1 MFIDITDI
9 VILCISKHESKNGQT
24 IVQQMIHKVNVFKNP
39 NYKLLFW
46 GVLVSNIAHVIFNFA
61 ISLYILKIANTAY
74 GQNNAALV
82 QAIYLAVAG
91 ILMVVLTPFGG
102 AIADKVNKVRVM
114 YITDYIR
121 GIAIILGGIALFMI
135 EDATTIIVLLFIVNI
150 ILSIN
155 SAFFTP
161 SSNSLIR
168 FLLKDEE
175 LQQGVSYLQG
185 SHNLQAIIGLILG
198 GILYSSL
205 DIMWIFIINGVGYII
220 SALSEMFIRYDHQAH
235 AGGDTSVKAIMKD
248 IIDGLRYIS
257 GQKGILAVIIMAL
270 SVNFFFS
277 PIFSNG
283 LPYFIAFGLKLEPS
297 YLFQSFLTPEQ
308 WFSVISVMFSLS
320 AIIMSVII
328 AQTKPKVSYAKT
340 LKKLITIM
348 VAITALSCL
357 AYIFYYLDILPIN
370 GILLVLVISMFMMGM
385 ITIAFNIPVGMV
397 IQTKVEKH
405 QLGKINSLMS
415 VLSQAMIPLA
425 SMVAGILISQVSII
439 AFYGFSIVGMILV
452 NISYV
457 LSKNANLI

>member
-1 MFIDITDI
+1 METPTQKI
-9 VILCISKHESKNGQT
+9 
-24 IVQQMIHKVNVFKNP
+24 NVFQNP

-61 ISLYILKIANTAY
+61 ISLYILRIANIAY
-74 GQNNAALV
+74 GQDNAALV

-121 GIAIILGGIALFMI
+121 GIAIILGGIALFI
-135 EDATTIIVLLFIVNI
+135 IDDAFMIIVLLFIVNI

-168 FLLKDEE
+168 FLLKDHE
-175 LQQGVSYLQG
+175 LQQGISYLQG

-198 GILYSSL
+198 GIIYSSL
-205 DIMWIFIINGVGYII
+205 DIMWIFIINGTGYII
-220 SALSEMFIRYDHQAH
+220 SAISEMFIRYDHTLH
-235 AGGDTSVKAIMKD
+235 AGGDTSVKAILKD
-248 IIDGLRYIS
+248 IHDGLRYIR
-257 GQKGILAVIIMAL
+257 GQKGILAVILMAL

-283 LPYFIAFGLKLEPS
+283 LPYFVEFGLKLEPD
-297 YLFQSFLTPEQ
+297 YLLHRFMTPEQ

-328 AQTKPKVSYAKT
+328 AHAKPKASYART

-348 VAITALSCL
+348 VLVTAISCL
-357 AYIFYYLDILPIN
+357 GFVFYYLDILSIN
-370 GILLVLVISMFMMGM
+370 AILLILIVSMFLMGM

-397 IQTKVEKH
+397 IQTRVEKH

-425 SMVAGILISQVSII
+425 SMVAGVLISQVSII
-439 AFYGFSIVGMILV
+439 AFYVFSIIGMIVV
-452 NISYV
+452 NISYL

>member
-1 MFIDITDI
+1 MMNQ
-9 VILCISKHESKNGQT
+9 SN
-24 IVQQMIHKVNVFKNP
+24 HKINVFKNS

-61 ISLYILKIANTAY
+61 ISLYILKIANIAY
-74 GQNNAALV
+74 GRDQAALV

-114 YITDYIR
+114 YFTDYIR
-121 GIAIILGGIALFMI
+121 GIAIILGGVALFVI
-135 EDATTIIVLLFIVNI
+135 DDPLIIIILLFVVNI

-175 LQQGVSYLQG
+175 LQQGISYLQG

-205 DIMWIFIINGVGYII
+205 GIMWIFIINGAGYII
-220 SALSEMFIRYDHQAH
+220 SAVSEMFIRYDHHAH
-235 AGGDTSVKAIMKD
+235 TGGDTSVKAITKD
-248 IIDGLRYIS
+248 IMEGLRYIR

-283 LPYFIAFGLKLEPS
+283 LPYFVEFGLKLEPT
-297 YLFQSFLTPEQ
+297 YLFQSIMTPEQ
-308 WFSVISVMFSLS
+308 WFSIISVMFSLS

-328 AQTKPKVSYAKT
+328 AQAKPKVSYAKT

-348 VAITALSCL
+348 VAVTALTCL
-357 AYIFYYLDILPIN
+357 SYIFYYTDILPIN
-370 GILLVLVISMFMMGM
+370 WILLVLVVSMFMMGM

-397 IQTKVEKH
+397 IQTRVEKH

-452 NISYV
+452 NIAYV
-457 LSKNANLI
+457 MSKNANLI

>member
-1 MFIDITDI
+1 MEDSIKKI
-9 VILCISKHESKNGQT
+9 
-24 IVQQMIHKVNVFKNP
+24 NVFRNP

-61 ISLYILKIANTAY
+61 ISLYILKIANVAY
-74 GQNNAALV
+74 GRDNAALV

-114 YITDYIR
+114 YITDYFR
-121 GIAIILGGIALFMI
+121 GIAIILGGIALFI
-135 EDATTIIVLLFIVNI
+135 IQDAFWIIVLLFIVNI

-168 FLLKDEE
+168 FLLKDNE
-175 LQQGVSYLQG
+175 LQQGISYLQG

-198 GILYSSL
+198 GILYSTL

-220 SALSEMFIRYDHQAH
+220 SAISEMFIRYDHLVH
-235 AGGDTSVKAIMKD
+235 AGGDTHVKAILKD
-248 IIDGLRYIS
+248 ILDGLSYIG
-257 GQKGILAVIIMAL
+257 GQKGILAVILMAL

-283 LPYFIAFGLKLEPS
+283 LPYFIEFGLKLEPN
-297 YLFQSFLTPEQ
+297 YLLKGFMTPEQ

-320 AIIMSVII
+320 AIIMSLII
-328 AQTKPKVSYAKT
+328 AQAKPKPSYAKT

-348 VAITALSCL
+348 VSVTAISCL
-357 AYIFYYLDILPIN
+357 GFIFYYLDVLSIN
-370 GILLVLVISMFMMGM
+370 GILIVLIFSMFMMGM

-397 IQTKVEKH
+397 IQTRVEKH

-425 SMVAGILISQVSII
+425 SMVAGVLISQVSII
-439 AFYGFSIVGMILV
+439 AFYVFSIVGMIFV
-452 NISYV
+452 NISYL